1 MKICVAQPAFLSSGA
16 DGRGMKM
23 KKRGRRREKEREG
36 DRKRKREDYLRP
48 SIGVIKIGESFCVWR
63 HVPNNFQKLPLYVR
77 LL

>member
-1 MKICVAQPAFLSSGA
+1 MKICVAQPAFLSTGA

-23 KKRGRRREKEREG
+23 KKRGRGRERETG
-36 DRKRKREDYLRP
+36 RKRKREDYLRM
-48 SIGVIKIGESFCVWR
+48 SVGVSREIGESFCVWR